1 MPVYTVLLILA
12 SVRAALALFAL
23 VRSEPGARPGGALT
37 QGAAEICCAF
47 LLRTYLDPPFF
58 ASVGFWIYPAFAF
71 AFMWSVAVWVVR
83 LWALAGGETDLEAP
97 TILGAL
103 GVGVESGALQIAR
116 VLWHVCFVAPSLVC
130 GGFVIF
136 GLAAE
141 MRPPH

>member
-12 SVRAALALFAL
+12 SVRAALALVAL
-23 VRSEPGARPGGALT
+23 ARSRPGSRPWSAAA
-37 QGAAEICCAF
+37 QGAAEICCAL
-47 LLRTYLDPPFF
+47 LLRLYLDPPFRQ
-58 ASVGFWIYPAFAF
+58 AAGWWIYPAFVF
-71 AFMWSVAVWVVR
+71 ALIWSVGVWIVR
-83 LWALAGGETDLEAP
+83 LWALTGGETTLEP
-97 TILGAL
+97 PSILGAV
-103 GVGVESGALQIAR
+103 GVGVESGAVQVGR